1 MNTHENSLF
10 GDRIGKRLV
19 MELDAHDA
27 SSVDLARLIDVS
39 SSAVSK
45 WMTDTNAVSY
55 INAQAVAFVLGLT
68 VNNLSNTNDFPRPE
82 RTRGCDFAK
91 LSRNIIDVVSRGR
104 IKSHSLAIDAK
115 RRAEAY
121 LDATDTPRQEEPK
134 VLKSFEELA
143 IITQSAPAPKDYTP
157 GPRQVVPV
165 VPRTPEAGY
174 TDRNR
179 VLLTLKNLERLRQDL
194 GLEWVVNED
203 GSLGARRVTVETF

>member
-1 MNTHENSLF
+1 MNAHENSLL
-10 GDRIGKRLV
+10 GDRIGGRLV

-45 WMTDTNAVSY
+45 WMMNTNAVSY

-82 RTRGCDFAK
+82 RTRGCDYEE
-91 LSRNIIDVVSRGR
+91 LSRNIIDVVSRDR
-104 IKSHSLAIDAK
+104 IKSHTLAIDAK

-121 LDATDTPRQEEPK
+121 LAALEPK

-157 GPRQVVPV
+157 GPRQAVPV
-165 VPRTPEAGY
+165 VPHIPEAENA
-174 TDRNR
+174 DRNR
-179 VLLTLKNLERLRQDL
+179 VLLMLKNLERLRQDL
-194 GLEWVVNED
+194 GLEWTIKED
-203 GSLGARRVTVETF
+203 GSLGAQRVTVETF